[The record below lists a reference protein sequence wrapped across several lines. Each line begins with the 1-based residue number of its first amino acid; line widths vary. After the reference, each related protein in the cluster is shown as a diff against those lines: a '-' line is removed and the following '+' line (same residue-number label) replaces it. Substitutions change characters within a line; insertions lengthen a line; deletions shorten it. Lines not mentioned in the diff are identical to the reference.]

1 MKPLVKTV
9 ATTAV
14 VMAALAGCASR
25 SSGGS
30 STSNAGAGNGAP
42 PASTSSSAASPSAP
56 ASSSG
61 GASNPSD
68 PGTVK
73 YVSPQGV
80 SLQKDGVTLATEV
93 NWGGCNDQPQL
104 VVMSQDASK
113 VVVELKTVSHYRV
126 GMMCP
131 DNMRNG
137 EATVKLAAPLA
148 ARQVVDGIK
157 NVALSVS

>member
-14 VMAALAGCASR
+14 VLTALAGCASR

-30 STSNAGAGNGAP
+30 SASNAGAGGDTA
-42 PASTSSSAASPSAP
+42 SSSTPSSPASPSTS

-61 GASNPSD
+61 SASNPSD

-80 SLQKDGVTLATEV
+80 VLEKDGATLATEV

-104 VVMSQDASK
+104 VVTSQDASK

-148 ARQVVDGIK
+148 SRQVFDGVK